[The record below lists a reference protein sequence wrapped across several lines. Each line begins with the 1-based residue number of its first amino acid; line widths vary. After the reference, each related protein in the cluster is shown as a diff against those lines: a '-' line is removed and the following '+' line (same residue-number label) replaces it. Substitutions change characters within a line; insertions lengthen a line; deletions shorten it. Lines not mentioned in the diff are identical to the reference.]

1 MNIRRYIL
9 AAFCLIF
16 GQLTAS
22 ASAQPSMRPRDV
34 DALVSSTPALIAK
47 YGTDALQFGELRLP
61 KSDKGDKDEG
71 PFPVLM
77 VIHGGCWTKGFAQ
90 ARNTAALAS
99 KLAES
104 GIATWNIE
112 YRQVGDE
119 GGGWPGSFQD
129 WAAATDYLRVLAK
142 TQPLDLS
149 RIAVTGHS
157 AGAHAALWIAARSK
171 LAKSSEIRGD
181 DPLPVHGAIAIDGP
195 GDIASLIGLDAKI
208 CGKPVIEPLMGGS
221 PTTQPARYAQG
232 SPSALLPLG
241 VPQYL
246 IASRVLLPDDARKY
260 QAQAKAA
267 GDRVELLV
275 PTPAGHFDI
284 IAPGSAIW
292 PTVEVFIVKAVMG
305 LKAAR

>member
-1 MNIRRYIL
+1 MSSIRPATVVTALL
-9 AAFCLIF
+9 AAMFA
-16 GQLTAS
+16 AS
-22 ASAQPSMRPRDV
+22 AARAQPSMRPRDV
-34 DALVSSTPALIAK
+34 DALASTTPTLIAK

-61 KSDKGDKDEG
+61 KNERDKG
-71 PFPVLM
+71 PFPVLV

-99 KLAES
+99 KLTDA
-104 GIATWNIE
+104 GIATWNVE
-112 YRQVGDE
+112 YRQVGDA
-119 GGGWPGSFQD
+119 GGGWPGTFQD

-149 RIAVTGHS
+149 RVAVTGHS
-157 AGAHAALWIAARSK
+157 AGGHAALWVAARSK

-181 DPLPVHGAIAIDGP
+181 DPLPVHAAIAIDGP
-195 GDIASLIGLDAKI
+195 GDIAAFIGLDAKI

-232 SPSALLPLG
+232 TPSALLPLG

-246 IASRVLLPDDARKY
+246 IAARVLLPDDARKY

-284 IAPGSAIW
+284 ISPGSAIW
-292 PTVEVFIVKAVMG
+292 PTVEEFIVKAVMG
-305 LKAAR
+305 LKAAK

>member
-1 MNIRRYIL
+1 
-9 AAFCLIF
+9 
-16 GQLTAS
+16 
-22 ASAQPSMRPRDV
+22 MRPRDV
-34 DALVSSTPALIAK
+34 DALPSTTPRVVAK
-47 YGTDALQFGELRLP
+47 YGSDALQFGELRLP
-61 KSDKGDKDEG
+61 KSDKDTG
-71 PFPVLM
+71 PFPVLV

-99 KLAES
+99 KLAEA
-104 GIATWNIE
+104 GIATWNVE

-129 WAAATDYLRVLAK
+129 WAAATDYLRVLAR

-149 RIAVTGHS
+149 RVAVTGHS
-157 AGAHAALWIAARSK
+157 AGGHAALWVAARSK

-181 DPLPVHGAIAIDGP
+181 DPLPVHAAIAIDGP
-195 GDIASLIGLDAKI
+195 GDTASFIGLDAKI

-221 PTTQPARYAQG
+221 LATQPGRYAQG
-232 SPSALLPLG
+232 SPNALLPLG

-246 IASRVLLPDDARKY
+246 VASRVLLPDDARKY

-284 IAPGSAIW
+284 IAPGSVIW
-292 PTVEVFIVKAVMG
+292 PTVEEFIVKAVME
-305 LKAAR
+305 LKGRK